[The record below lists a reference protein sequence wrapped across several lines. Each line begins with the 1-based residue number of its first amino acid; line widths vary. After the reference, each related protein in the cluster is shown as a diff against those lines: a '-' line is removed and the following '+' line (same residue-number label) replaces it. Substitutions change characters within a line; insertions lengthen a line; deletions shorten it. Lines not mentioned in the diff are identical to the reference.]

1 MERNIKI
8 DKFIGVYDGFITES
22 MCDEVIK
29 YFESQ
34 NNMQKSFTRLS
45 SENAP
50 SLFKKD
56 TTVEINQNN
65 LEEWFPNFK
74 SLLVNFDIS
83 LRHYIDNSGIKSAYD
98 NNQFQYT
105 IMRIQKTLPTEGYHV
120 WHVEKAS
127 KYEYCKRAMA
137 FTIYLNDVEEGGET
151 EFLYQSI
158 RVKPKKGRIV
168 IWPSGFPFI
177 HRGNPPI
184 SGEKYLITSWML
196 FS

>member
-1 MERNIKI
+1 
-8 DKFIGVYDGFITES
+8 
-22 MCDEVIK
+22 
-29 YFESQ
+29 
-34 NNMQKSFTRLS
+34 
-45 SENAP
+45 
-50 SLFKKD
+50 
-56 TTVEINQNN
+56 
-65 LEEWFPNFK
+65 
-74 SLLVNFDIS
+74 
-83 LRHYIDNSGIKSAYD
+83 
-98 NNQFQYT
+98 
-105 IMRIQKTLPTEGYHV
+105 
-120 WHVEKAS
+120 
-127 KYEYCKRAMA
+127 MA